1 MNIKS
6 ILAYIKFRPAM
17 FVGSF
22 KNLREFILGFN
33 IANQMNHQE
42 EFIDNKFVEQ
52 FDDWVKATLIKENE
66 NSLEIV
72 KELAENQV

>member
-42 EFIDNKFVEQ
+42 EFIDNKCVVLLWRRGSHEV
-52 FDDWVKATLIKENE
+52 WN
-66 NSLEIV
+66 
-72 KELAENQV
+72 